1 MIYYE
6 RVQKAD
12 GVFGTDAGREEM
24 SSEGTL
30 SLFQRKV
37 LSEMSVSTVR
47 VEEPLYLM
55 CDTTSYDLESM
66 NDLSMTYPSL

>member
-1 MIYYE
+1 MKCLE
-6 RVQKAD
+6 RGMEGEKV
-12 GVFGTDAGREEM
+12 

-37 LSEMSVSTVR
+37 SSEMSVSTVR

-55 CDTTSYDLESM
+55 CDTTSYDL
-66 NDLSMTYPSL
+66 DL